1 MVFFSVRSYRFARN
15 GGVDARD
22 FQRLWRQ
29 RGTSI
34 SSVTPKDCDNG
45 AGQSEKM
52 TLDKE
57 LRKTSSGGD
66 ARDVRPEK
74 TFEVSGVGGELS
86 FHNFL
91 RAGCDVCNALAED

>member
-1 MVFFSVRSYRFARN
+1 MVFISSVRSYRFARN
-15 GGVDARD
+15 GGVDAGD

-34 SSVTPKDCDNG
+34 SSATPKDCNNG
-45 AGQSEKM
+45 AEQSEEVA
-52 TLDKE
+52 LSKE
-57 LRKTSSGGD
+57 LRKMTSGGD

-74 TFEVSGVGGELS
+74 TFGVSSVAGGRP

-91 RAGCDVCNALAED
+91 RAGCDLL